1 MNTLENG
8 RGFGVVGKTDIFEN
22 DFLRKGREDF
32 CARLVGLFF
41 GLIEVSKDLDAGALG
56 GLELLIDGANAL
68 EGRVGL
74 EERED
79 ESKESTQGHDTAR
92 SEERRVG

>member
-1 MNTLENG
+1 MNTLEH
-8 RGFGVVGKTDIFEN
+8 RCGFVGVGKTDIFEN
-22 DFLRKGREDF
+22 DFLRKGRQDF
-32 CARLVGLFF
+32 CAGLVGLFF

-56 GLELLIDGANAL
+56 GLELLINGANAL

-79 ESKESTQGHDTAR
+79 KGKEGAKVMTPR
-92 SEERRVG
+92 